1 MPAFFWSQGFLS
13 IGVNYDP
20 LRRCVK
26 SRILTDALFAP
37 PTSPGGAD
45 CITNPCC
52 ISFGRAVS
60 DSSLSLRRCDNRYAV
75 RIKQERSVHIRTQ
88 PRPQSFPLKNGW
100 GGKSPTHFLRE
111 KPWGRGWYAHTP
123 VRTAEIWGKY
133 IFYFLKIFSSLNRM
147 TDTSFAFNGVFSC
160 VSIYI
165 FFMLYYSINGQRG
178 ILYMVGRQTRD
189 WALLQFSR
197 LHNHKDVDIDGVVTK
212 LCPSGPGPVVQTMD
226 CTIHRINPH
235 YQADQY
241 HGETN
246 YLIHGIEIYQLG
258 LMLCDGSD
266 SLTNF
271 P

>member
-45 CITNPCC
+45 CILNPCC

-88 PRPQSFPLKNGW
+88 PRPQGFSLKKWVG
-100 GGKSPTHFLRE
+100 RE

-160 VSIYI
+160 VSIY
-165 FFMLYYSINGQRG
+165 FLHP
-178 ILYMVGRQTRD
+178 
-189 WALLQFSR
+189 LLF
-197 LHNHKDVDIDGVVTK
+197 
-212 LCPSGPGPVVQTMD
+212 
-226 CTIHRINPH
+226 
-235 YQADQY
+235 YQWTARNIIY
-241 HGETN
+241 GGETN
-246 YLIHGIEIYQLG
+246 ERLSSVAIQQIAQPQGRWYWWRCNKALPVRAGPSCSNDGLHYPPDKSALSSGIEIYQLG
-258 LMLCDGSD
+258 LMLCGGSD